1 MSYKLIIVESPAKCN
16 KIEKYLGSGYK
27 CIASYGHITELD
39 GLKSIDIENNFKA
52 TFKIA
57 NGKNQQ
63 VSKIKNMLKDTSEVI
78 IATDDDREGE
88 AIGWH
93 LCNVLKLPVNTTRR
107 MIFHE
112 VTETAIQKA
121 VSNLTKINM
130 NLVYSQQA
138 RQILDL
144 IVGFKIS
151 PILWKK
157 ISHTEKGLSAGR
169 CQTPALKLV
178 YENQKEIDVSPGKK
192 MYNTTGYFT
201 SKNLPFTL
209 NYNHDNEEKLSTFLE
224 DSANYKHKY
233 RCGDIK
239 NLIKSPPTP
248 FTTSKLQ
255 QSASNE
261 LNISP
266 KDTMKSCQILYEAG
280 YITYMR
286 TDSTTYSKEFI
297 DISKN
302 YIIDKY
308 GSEYVHLNIDS
319 LSEKNDKSVKKTKK
333 EKNNNAQEAHEAIRP
348 TDIKIIELDNNIG
361 SRELRLYKLIH
372 RNTLESCMSTAK
384 YNTIKAIISAPDSLE
399 YNYSTEQV
407 VFPGWKIVAGYEKES
422 PILNYLQTIKNDT
435 IINYKKIT
443 AKVTMKDLKT
453 HYTEA
458 KLVQLL
464 EQKGIGRPSTY
475 SSLIDKIQER
485 NYVKKMTIKGKEIE
499 CIDFELQDEQLT
511 EISTKR
517 EFGNEKN
524 KLVMQPIGIIVIEF
538 LINNFDTLFKYDYT
552 KNMEDKLDV
561 IAKGDLV
568 WYNLCKECLNDI
580 DSLTSNIQL
589 YTKDVIKIDDKHSY
603 IIGKYGPV
611 IKCEDN
617 GNTTFKKVKEDI
629 DVKKLQNGEYSLEDL
644 LLQTN
649 NGKNLGKYKN
659 IDVIL
664 KNGKFG
670 PYVEYNNQNKSIK
683 NLLFDDIKLE
693 DVISLL
699 EESSSFGIIRKIDED
714 TSIRS
719 GKYGDYIYHKK
730 IKDKKPQFI
739 KLNTFISKHGVNS
752 YKTCEDKIIKEWIKN
767 VLHL

>member
-233 RCGDIK
+233 ICGDIK
-239 NLIKSPPTP
+239 ILIKSPPTP

-333 EKNNNAQEAHEAIRP
+333 EKNDNAQEAHEAIRP
-348 TDIKIIELDNNIG
+348 TEIKIIELDNNIG

-407 VFPGWKIVAGYEKES
+407 VFPGWKIVAGYEKEN
-422 PILNYLQTIKNDT
+422 PIFNYLQTIKNDT

-485 NYVKKMTIKGKEIE
+485 KYVKKMNIKGKEIE

-524 KLVMQPIGIIVIEF
+524 KLVIQPIGIIVIEF

-580 DSLTSNIQL
+580 DTLTSNIQL
-589 YTKDVIKIDDKHSY
+589 DTKDVIKIDDKHSY

-629 DVKKLQNGEYSLEDL
+629 DVKKLQNGEYSLEDI

-683 NLLFDDIKLE
+683 NLLFDDINLE

-699 EESSSFGIIRKIDED
+699 EESSTFGIIRKIDED

-739 KLNTFISKHGVNS
+739 KLNTFINKHGVNS
-752 YKTCEDKIIKEWIKN
+752 YKTCEHKIIKDWIKS

>member
-1 MSYKLIIVESPAKCN
+1 
-16 KIEKYLGSGYK
+16 
-27 CIASYGHITELD
+27 
-39 GLKSIDIENNFKA
+39 
-52 TFKIA
+52 
-57 NGKNQQ
+57 
-63 VSKIKNMLKDTSEVI
+63 MLKDTSEVI

-239 NLIKSPPTP
+239 ILIKSPPTP

-333 EKNNNAQEAHEAIRP
+333 EKNDNAQEAHEAIRP
-348 TDIKIIELDNNIG
+348 TEIKIIELDNNIG

-407 VFPGWKIVAGYEKES
+407 VFPGWKIVAGYEKEN
-422 PILNYLQTIKNDT
+422 PIFNYLQTIKNDT

-485 NYVKKMTIKGKEIE
+485 KYVKKMNIKGKEIE

-524 KLVMQPIGIIVIEF
+524 KLVIQPIGIIVIEF

-580 DSLTSNIQL
+580 DTLTSNIQL
-589 YTKDVIKIDDKHSY
+589 DTKDVIKIDDKHSY

-629 DVKKLQNGEYSLEDL
+629 DVKKLQNGEYSLEDI

-683 NLLFDDIKLE
+683 NLLFDDINLE

-699 EESSSFGIIRKIDED
+699 EESSTFGIIRKIDED

-739 KLNTFISKHGVNS
+739 KLNTFINKHGVNS
-752 YKTCEDKIIKEWIKN
+752 YKTCEHKIIKDWIKS